1 MNKYDIEL
9 NELKAQIYLFK
20 MRYEISKVKALF
32 YVNIFNSVKNTI
44 DNFNYEFQHLYSNID
59 TNLNTK
65 DTGGISNFNKEAVIN
80 NKINNT
86 KDLLQMT
93 LALKEKINLILSQNN
108 KYYYQEIEDK
118 FKSFEYR
125 NYNFCNK
132 DWDFESDNKHKNN
145 EGEKALKN
153 VEKNLTEILVLLN
166 RFVKEDP
173 ENSYKSSFNNSENT
187 SKNEF
192 YESNNK
198 NVVKDANYPDPACY
212 KTNNGLNTLK
222 IKIFACLKN
231 LLSSYL
237 FGENL
242 CFEVRRK
249 NSFILEAEN
258 QYSLYEQAE
267 RKNKILKE
275 FINTI
280 QPNVNKVIN
289 NKFKNEMIEKISSCL
304 NFYENFNIILKNEN
318 TMLKTQMSRISQVK
332 DYKINC
338 MAKLIDQYII
348 FNEPSINKLKELI
361 EISSSANLK
370 NKEKLL
376 IAYMNVECNTF
387 YDFINK
393 FYEIKN
399 KFYTAINFE

>member
-318 TMLKTQMSRISQVK
+318 TMLKTQMSRISQV
-332 DYKINC
+332 N
-338 MAKLIDQYII
+338 
-348 FNEPSINKLKELI
+348 
-361 EISSSANLK
+361 
-370 NKEKLL
+370 
-376 IAYMNVECNTF
+376 
-387 YDFINK
+387 
-393 FYEIKN
+393 
-399 KFYTAINFE
+399 

>member
-1 MNKYDIEL
+1 M
-9 NELKAQIYLFK
+9 
-20 MRYEISKVKALF
+20 
-32 YVNIFNSVKNTI
+32 
-44 DNFNYEFQHLYSNID
+44 
-59 TNLNTK
+59 
-65 DTGGISNFNKEAVIN
+65 
-80 NKINNT
+80 
-86 KDLLQMT
+86 
-93 LALKEKINLILSQNN
+93 
-108 KYYYQEIEDK
+108 
-118 FKSFEYR
+118 
-125 NYNFCNK
+125 
-132 DWDFESDNKHKNN
+132 
-145 EGEKALKN
+145 
-153 VEKNLTEILVLLN
+153 LN